1 MDPQLLELAP
11 LFEREYIHVIS
22 SERLPTKVRF
32 TLEGG
37 YQFDL
42 FYRSKTGGYSY
53 TLFKGGQR
61 VIGWDNAYHHKELEN
76 FPHHFHPEK
85 GEPIPS
91 SLTNIPR
98 QDIVIVARKINEFL
112 TERLF
117 ADERQGLRR

>member
-11 LFEREYIHVIS
+11 LFERECIHVIL

-37 YQFDL
+37 YKFDL

-61 VIGWDNAYHHKELEN
+61 VISWDNAPHHKELDN
-76 FPHHFHPEK
+76 FPHHFHPEQGK
-85 GEPIPS
+85 PIPS

-98 QDIVIVARKINEFL
+98 RDIVIVAREVNKFL
-112 TERLF
+112 VERLPP
-117 ADERQGLRR
+117 DTEQ

>member
-11 LFEREYIHVIS
+11 LFERECIHVIS
-22 SERLPTKVRF
+22 SERLPTKTRF

-61 VIGWDNAYHHKELEN
+61 IIGWDNASHYRELDN
-76 FPHHFHPEK
+76 FPHHFHSVEGK
-85 GEPIPS
+85 VVPS
-91 SLTNIPR
+91 SLTNFPAR
-98 QDIVIVARKINEFL
+98 DIVIVAHEVNSFL
-112 TERLF
+112 EKQLKK
-117 ADERQGLRR
+117 